1 MAIDIVPV
9 LTKKQLKTFVKLPW
23 KLYKGDPNWV
33 PPLIKMEMERF
44 DPQKNPFYL
53 HSDVTLFL
61 AYKDNQPV
69 GRISAQ
75 IDHNF
80 NEFQDVETVHFGF
93 FESIEDKEVAFRLLD
108 TVADYGRAR
117 GMKILLGPFSFST
130 NDVAGLLVEDFKSP
144 PRIMM
149 PYNPP
154 YYKDFIEEYGMRKA
168 KDLLAYDIVVDEK
181 FKKFAEHLIRRLKP
195 LAERAESYGFKIRN
209 INFKDIDSEIERV
222 KVIYNDAWERNWG
235 FVPMTDEE
243 IEHLGKELKQVA
255 IPQLAKIVEL
265 KGEPVAFGLVI
276 ADINEILIKMNGRLF
291 PTGIFKLL
299 FGFNRI
305 KTVRLIA
312 LGIRKGFR
320 KRGADSLLYYHLLK
334 DGLAIKRLKTC
345 EVSWL
350 LEDNYL
356 IIRATEFMGGKKV
369 KTYRIYEKPI

>member
-1 MAIDIVPV
+1 MTVDILPV

-23 KLYKGDPNWV
+23 KIYAHDPNWV

-44 DPQKNPFYL
+44 DPKKNPYYS
-53 HSDVTLFL
+53 HSDVALFL
-61 AYKDNQPV
+61 AYKGNEPV
-69 GRISAQ
+69 GRVSAQ

-80 NEFQDVETVHFGF
+80 NDFQDAETAHFGF
-93 FESIEDKEVAFRLLD
+93 FESIRDKEVAFKLLD
-108 TVADYGRAR
+108 AASDWGRAR

-130 NDVAGLLVEDFKSP
+130 NDVSGLLVEDFNSP
-144 PRIMM
+144 PRVMM

-154 YYKDFIEEYGMRKA
+154 YYKALFEEYGLRKA
-168 KDLLAYDIVVDEK
+168 KDLLAYDIIIDDE
-181 FKKFAEHLIRRLKP
+181 FKKFTEHLQRRLKP
-195 LAERAESYGFKIRN
+195 LAERAESLGFKIRN
-209 INFKDIDSEIERV
+209 INLKKVEPEIERV

-243 IEHLGKELKQVA
+243 FEHLGKELKQVA
-255 IPQLAKIVEL
+255 VPQLAKIVEY

-291 PTGIFKLL
+291 PTGFLKLL
-299 FGFNRI
+299 LGFNKI
-305 KTVRLIA
+305 KTVRLIT
-312 LGIRKGFR
+312 LGIRKGYR

-334 DGLAIKRLKTC
+334 DGLALGRLKVC

-350 LEDNYL
+350 LEDNFL

-369 KTYRIYEKPI
+369 KTYRIYEKAL